1 MVWLMPAVV
10 VELVRVGKA
19 IMAADQQRPHLLRA
33 VQLLLQQQQ
42 LRRCLQG
49 MALLPQAQRM
59 ILNGWMTMSCGAWG

>member
-19 IMAADQQRPHLLRA
+19 IMAADQQRRLLRA

-42 LRRCLQG
+42 LRRCPQG
-49 MALLPQAQRM
+49 MARLQQAQQM
-59 ILNGWMTMSCGAWG
+59 ILNGWTTMSYEAWV

>member
-19 IMAADQQRPHLLRA
+19 IMAADQQRRLLRA

-49 MALLPQAQRM
+49 MARLQQAQQM
-59 ILNGWMTMSCGAWG
+59 ILNGWTTMSCEAWV